1 MICGVCMWVRIG
13 ALVQSAHLALGI
25 EVELAEHKPGE
36 PPRDQPQRRAEL
48 ERVNRAHALV
58 LNPLP

>member
-1 MICGVCMWVRIG
+1 MCGVFVGSDVG
-13 ALVQSAHLALGI
+13 ALVQAAHLALGI
-25 EVELAEHKPGE
+25 EVELAEHEPGE